1 LFLSFEARFR
11 LDYAITLRPRPLTIR
26 IKDRNHD
33 TLPPFTIRKEE
44 KMARASKVFIVG
56 CVALLLAG
64 TAAADVGNL
73 NFSYSVMTVGSDQ
86 VDFALQSS
94 TTGTSYGFP
103 FEWISNSVWISY
115 YSTGYGWY
123 WWSQYDW
130 EYRTSATTSPAVGY
144 RMALAS
150 NFSFSG
156 LPPGWIW
163 YSASGR
169 ARGYTYPY
177 YSITT
182 TYDYAYGNA
191 FLGVNI
197 PTAGQFGLM
206 LLGLAL
212 AASGVILLRRA

>member
-1 LFLSFEARFR
+1 MPSHQDSA
-11 LDYAITLRPRPLTIR
+11 LDA
-26 IKDRNHD
+26 
-33 TLPPFTIRKEE
+33 FTSRKEG
-44 KMARASKVFIVG
+44 KMARASKVFVVA

-86 VDFALQSS
+86 LDFALQSS
-94 TTGTSYGFP
+94 TTGTSYGFGS
-103 FEWISNSVWISY
+103 EWISNWVYLSY

-123 WWSQYDW
+123 YNSQWEW
-130 EYRTSATTSPAVGY
+130 EYRSSATTSPAVGY
-144 RMALAS
+144 GMALAS

-156 LPPGWIW
+156 LPPGYVW
-163 YSASGR
+163 YRVSGW
-169 ARGYTYPY
+169 AQGYTYPGG
-177 YSITT
+177 TT
-182 TYDYAYGNA
+182 TSTYTYDFGYA